1 MVSLNDIQSQ
11 RERILEIARE
21 HGASH
26 VRVFG
31 SVSRDD
37 ANPASDVD
45 LLVHLDENRTLL
57 DQIALIH
64 ALEDF
69 LGCRVDVVDDEAV
82 SPILRGDILA
92 QAVEL

>member
-11 RERILEIARE
+11 RDRILEIAQR

-26 VRVFG
+26 VRIFG
-31 SVSRDD
+31 SVSRDQAD
-37 ANPASDVD
+37 FASDVD

-82 SPILRGDILA
+82 NPNLREEILS

>member
-11 RERILEIARE
+11 RERILEIARQ

-26 VRVFG
+26 VRIFG
-31 SVSRDD
+31 SVSRGE
-37 ANPASDVD
+37 AKVASDLD

-82 SPILRGDILA
+82 NPIIRDDILS
-92 QAVEL
+92 QVVEL

>member
-11 RERILEIARE
+11 RERILEIARQ

-26 VRVFG
+26 VRIFG
-31 SVSRDD
+31 SVSRGSETSV
-37 ANPASDVD
+37 SDID
-45 LLVHLDENRTLL
+45 LLVHLDEDRTLL

-69 LGCRVDVVDDEAV
+69 LGCKVDVVDDEAV
-82 SPILRGDILA
+82 HQAIREDILT
-92 QAVEL
+92 QAVDL

>member
-1 MVSLNDIQSQ
+1 MSLNDIQSR
-11 RERILEIARE
+11 RERILEIARQ

-26 VRVFG
+26 IRVFG
-31 SVSRDD
+31 SVPRGD
-37 ANPASDVD
+37 ANSASDID

-69 LGCRVDVVDDEAV
+69 LGCRVEVVDEEAV
-82 SPILRGDILA
+82 NPGWIPCRWRGWTRT
-92 QAVEL
+92 